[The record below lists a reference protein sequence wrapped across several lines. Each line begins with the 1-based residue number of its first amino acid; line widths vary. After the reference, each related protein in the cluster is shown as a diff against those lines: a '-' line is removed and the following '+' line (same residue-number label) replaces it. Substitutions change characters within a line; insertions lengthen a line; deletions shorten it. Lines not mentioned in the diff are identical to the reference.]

1 MKNTESL
8 KKNIEFKK
16 VFTKGKWYKGK
27 YVVIYFLRNNLAFNN
42 LGIAVGKKIGSS
54 VERNRIKRLIRE
66 CYRLNE
72 NTIYTGY
79 SIVILWKSQQK
90 DIKLKELE
98 KDILGI
104 INKSGLRRKDE

>member
-16 VFTKGKWYKGK
+16 VFTRGKWIKGK
-27 YVVIYFLRNNLAFNN
+27 YVVIYFLRNSVAINN
-42 LGIAVGKKIGSS
+42 LGIAVSKKIGCS

-72 NTIYTGY
+72 RRIVTGNN
-79 SIVILWKSQQK
+79 IVILWKSNQK
-90 DIKLKELE
+90 DIGFKELE
-98 KDILGI
+98 KDIVEI
-104 INKSGLRRKDE
+104 FNKSGLRRKDE